1 MKRILAILLP
11 LALAAPAPAGEREHD
26 RVRRAVEAGQV
37 LPLRT
42 ILDRVEKEQPGQL
55 LEAEL
60 EHEHGRLVYEL
71 KLLTPEGRVVERLF
85 DAATGEPLAERERR
99 R

>member
-1 MKRILAILLP
+1 MKRILAFLLC
-11 LALAAPAPAGEREHD
+11 LALAAPALAGEREHD

-37 LPLRT
+37 LPLKT
-42 ILDRVEKEQPGQL
+42 ILDRAEKEQPGQL

-71 KLLTPEGRVVERLF
+71 KLLTPEGRVVELLF
-85 DAATGEPLAERERR
+85 DAATGEPLAEKGRR